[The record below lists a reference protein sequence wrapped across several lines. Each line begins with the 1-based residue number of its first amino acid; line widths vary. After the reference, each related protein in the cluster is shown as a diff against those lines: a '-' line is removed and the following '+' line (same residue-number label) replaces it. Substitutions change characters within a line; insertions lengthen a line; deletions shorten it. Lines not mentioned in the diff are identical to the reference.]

1 MLNNENTSQFQIN
14 VSAMP
19 EEMEALKNAL
29 SEVNAIEETTDNA
42 YHFGVEVIEGRKV
55 LYAQRE
61 DAFFQLDSMYHSEEL
76 LEKWKQ
82 GIDAL
87 YNSKYL
93 MFGMGN
99 GMFVRTLLQNT
110 KKEVKIFVYEPAIQ
124 LLKCVLSEFDF
135 TDILSSGRVEI
146 MCGEMEKGENDLYT
160 LWANNL
166 DYADIQGARMSEYL
180 NYAKIFPEKYNY
192 VFEIY
197 NQIMESVLSN
207 RVVLQRFGKN
217 FYENVFKN
225 YPYFCNSKS
234 ISSLWAYMPHET
246 TAIIVS
252 SGPSLN
258 KNIEELRQAKGKS
271 LIIAADSAVSVLLK
285 HDIMPDMFVCVD
297 ANKNPYHFTDERVKD
312 IPLVGNL
319 HTCSVAIAGHH
330 APCFFINDANPHI
343 QKFFTEHHIV
353 LPLLSSGGSVATDAM
368 SFAESIGIDKF
379 ILVGQDLAYTDNKT
393 HAEGSLRSTW
403 NIDIRS
409 TSCYLEGAD
418 GELILSSAEFKLYR
432 DWFEREISLKPD
444 LIVVN
449 ATEGGAK
456 IHGAKVSTL
465 KEAIEKYCTR
475 EVNVTE
481 IFQLTADLLNKQE
494 RSEFTKYM
502 DSMDAELEEARK
514 KIQQGIYDYDKMKQM
529 VLKKSYYTSK
539 FVKLF
544 EKTKQVADY
553 LGSAPIMYYPECLVQ
568 ERVGKFLENVY
579 KLEEDEQRELL
590 EVIGKG
596 VSYLSMMK
604 ETIDTTRRDIVPKLN
619 AAKACFD
626 ELIRQTAVKFKDRDV
641 QEKWEIVHRYI
652 DPNMDMEGYMELVHF
667 LDQIFKLKK
676 KREYDKLL
684 NTMYQHSTAL
694 KEDMIIYQAIML
706 SFLYADTNN
715 RKYLDTL
722 EQIICNNTFLHNR
735 QRYYLW
741 WYLNRNDVAIG
752 KQLYQQVLDKYYDEL
767 KESLVS
773 LRPEK
778 SKQEIVAAI
787 LTKEYGQETKNH
799 LLDKCISL
807 VQDAKKVII
816 ILTGEYGAE
825 NGMLPLYG
833 ESMIPKEIVTP
844 LTEISYESQIF
855 TCIMPHKLMPNTSEY
870 KEILHKLENYNI
882 TDVLAEEGSILG
894 ELLKRTIGTEEE

>member
-1 MLNNENTSQFQIN
+1 MLNAENATQFQRNIN
-14 VSAMP
+14 AMP
-19 EEMEALKNAL
+19 EEMAALKSVL
-29 SEVNAIEETTDNA
+29 SEANVIEETPDSK

-55 LYAQRE
+55 LYVQKE
-61 DAFFQLDSMYHSEEL
+61 EAFFQLDSMYNSEEL
-76 LEKWKQ
+76 LKKWKK

-93 MFGMGN
+93 MFGIGN

-110 KKEVKIFVYEPAIQ
+110 KKDVKIFIYEPTIQ
-124 LLKCVLSEFDF
+124 LLKFVLSEFDF
-135 TDILSSGRVEI
+135 MDILSSARVKI

-166 DYADIQGARMSEYL
+166 DYADVAGARLSEYL

-197 NQIMESVLSN
+197 NQVIESIISN
-207 RVVLQRFGKN
+207 RVVLQRFGEK

-285 HDIMPDMFVCVD
+285 HGIMPDMFVCVD
-297 ANKNPYHFTDERVKD
+297 ANKNPYHFTDERIKD

-319 HTCSVAIAGHH
+319 HTCSVAIVGHR

-368 SFAESIGIDKF
+368 SFAESIGIEKF

-403 NIDIRS
+403 NIDIS
-409 TSCYLEGAD
+409 PTSCYLEGAD
-418 GELILSSAEFKLYR
+418 GEQILSSAEFKLYR
-432 DWFEREISLKPD
+432 DWFEREIALKPN

-456 IHGAKVSTL
+456 IHGAVASTL
-465 KEAIEKYCTR
+465 KEAITDYCVK
-475 EVNVTE
+475 EVNIEE
-481 IFQLTADLLNKQE
+481 IFQLTANLLNEDE
-494 RSEFTKYM
+494 RNDFISYM
-502 DSMDAELEEARK
+502 DGMAIKLEEARE
-514 KIQQGIYDYDKMKQM
+514 KIKQGVYDYDKMKQM
-529 VLKKSYYTSK
+529 VLEKSYHSAK

-544 EKTKQVADY
+544 QKTKQVADY
-553 LGSAPIMYYPECLVQ
+553 LESAPIMYYPECLVQ

-579 KLEEDEQRELL
+579 KLETDEQKELL

-596 VSYLSMMK
+596 ASYLSMMK
-604 ETIDTTRRDIVPKLN
+604 ETVDNTRQDIVPKLN
-619 AAKACFD
+619 LAKLSFA
-626 ELIRQTAVKFKDRDV
+626 ELIQKSKGRFNDNDV
-641 QEKWEIVHRYI
+641 QRKWETVHRYI
-652 DPNMDMEGYMELVHF
+652 DPNMDMEGYMEFVLF
-667 LDQIFKLKK
+667 LDQIFELKEK
-676 KREYDKLL
+676 NEYNKLL
-684 NTMYQHSTAL
+684 DTMYQHSIAL
-694 KEDMIIYQAIML
+694 KEDMIICQAIVL
-706 SFLYADTNN
+706 SFLYAGTNN
-715 RKYLDTL
+715 RKYLETL
-722 EQIICNNTFLHNR
+722 ERTICNNTFLHSR

-741 WYLNRNDVAIG
+741 WYLKRNDAKIG
-752 KQLYQQVLDKYYDEL
+752 IQLYQQVLEKYHDEL
-767 KESLVS
+767 KESLVP
-773 LRPEK
+773 LKAEK
-778 SKQEIVAAI
+778 RKEEVTVAI
-787 LTKEYGQETKNH
+787 LIRDYEQETENS
-799 LLDKCISL
+799 LLEECLDL
-807 VQDAKKVII
+807 VRDAQKVII
-816 ILTGEYGAE
+816 ILSGEYGAE

-833 ESMIPKEIVTP
+833 ESVVPKKNPMPMAEIIYKQNT
-844 LTEISYESQIF
+844 F
-855 TCIMPHKLMPNTSEY
+855 TCIMPYKLMPNVEQY

-882 TDVLAEEGSILG
+882 IKVLTEEGSVLG
-894 ELLKRTIGTEEE
+894 ELLKRTVGTREE